1 MTILRVDYVVFEN
14 SQNISSF
21 RPRSSIMSSFIME
34 TGRRI
39 MISLNNDGKESVVNW
54 GAQVA
59 NTWKT
64 NSKLNPTWESLT
76 NAINNQIGL

>member
-34 TGRRI
+34 TGRKI
-39 MISLNNDGKESVVNW
+39 MISLDNEGKENVVNW

-64 NSKLNPTWESLT
+64 NTKLNPSWASLA